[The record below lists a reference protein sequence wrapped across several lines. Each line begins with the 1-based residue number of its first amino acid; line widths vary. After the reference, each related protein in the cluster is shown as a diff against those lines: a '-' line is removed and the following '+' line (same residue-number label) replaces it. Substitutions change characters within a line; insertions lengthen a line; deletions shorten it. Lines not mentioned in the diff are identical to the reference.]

1 MLGRLCAGDV
11 QQPDHLRHPVENGA
25 AGFDSGKPVL
35 RCALRGQPSNMAQGR
50 GLLKIARLEDET
62 VENRRLH
69 ALRIARLRFLRVTSG
84 RRKGKIK
91 IKVKG
96 SGRECPAL
104 HLHRYCRVWLDGPE
118 PALPLML

>member
-1 MLGRLCAGDV
+1 
-11 QQPDHLRHPVENGA
+11 
-25 AGFDSGKPVL
+25 
-35 RCALRGQPSNMAQGR
+35 MAQGR

-96 SGRECPAL
+96 SGRECPLYTRTVTAGYGWTVRNL
-104 HLHRYCRVWLDGPE
+104 RFR
-118 PALPLML
+118 